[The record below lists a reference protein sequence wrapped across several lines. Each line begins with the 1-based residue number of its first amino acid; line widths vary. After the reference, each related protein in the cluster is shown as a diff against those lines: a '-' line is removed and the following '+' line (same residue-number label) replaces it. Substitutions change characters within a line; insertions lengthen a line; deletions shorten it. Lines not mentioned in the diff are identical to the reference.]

1 VFPVWT
7 WVTRILISTHVTTPN
22 NLNPYPYPYPL
33 TLTYLIAWNG
43 LILMT
48 GIDSMGLLTIILSFL
63 HSSSAFVAENKKA
76 RAGIPGLPPLLNFPR
91 MTGAPI
97 RPRSTVCTARSHQL
111 WIGWCR
117 NGIPCSSRPH
127 KNNRGSYWPTFHAG
141 IPPGPLIVD
150 R

>member
-1 VFPVWT
+1 MFPVWT

-76 RAGIPGLPPLLNFPR
+76 WAGIPGLPPSLNFPR

-111 WIGWCR
+111 WIGLRYNPLVSCIECR
-117 NGIPCSSRPH
+117 HYIPCP
-127 KNNRGSYWPTFHAG
+127 WTLPT
-141 IPPGPLIVD
+141 LRVD
-150 R
+150 GLGFA